1 MPLRQGEEGEW
12 AGCYAGFCPDAEA
25 SVTAIYLGR
34 TLPCVSSGLPGN
46 SASSLDVPCLTLL
59 RARFTQRARSL
70 GPLVVSYT
78 TVSPL
83 PPSRGTE
90 AVCSLLHFL
99 AGCPGWVLP
108 TALLYGAR
116 TFLGIPTDQ
125 DDATV

>member
-1 MPLRQGEEGEW
+1 M
-12 AGCYAGFCPDAEA
+12 
-25 SVTAIYLGR
+25 TAIYLR
-34 TLPCVSSGLPGN
+34 ATLPQPSSGLPDTETSRLIG
-46 SASSLDVPCLTLL
+46 VCLTLL
-59 RARFTQRARSL
+59 RTRFTQRARSL

-83 PPSRGTE
+83 PPARRPV

-116 TFLGIPTDQ
+116 TFLGTPPKAS
-125 DDATV
+125 DATV